1 MNKLNSQ
8 RAKSGGPRGIGTF
21 NKNFSVDCVR
31 DHHELVVS
39 RDEQFGVVIASKL
52 EKESCVIDFIEVPV
66 QLKGFLRF

>member
-8 RAKSGGPRGIGTF
+8 RAQSGGPRGIGTF
-21 NKNFSVDCVR
+21 NKDFPVDGVR
-31 DHHELVVS
+31 DYHELVVS
-39 RDEQFGVVIASKL
+39 RDEQFGVVIAPKL